1 MITVLI
7 QTVRNDILF
16 KDNIKSKRR
25 RAMKAQDLRIGNW
38 VQFRH
43 TETPVLITLA
53 DFVREYK
60 EEHLE
65 DYEPI
70 PLTEDWLEKFG
81 FELTYESKFRRCFDL
96 DTSIGFLSFNFSK
109 VIQEKDNVSIA
120 SLNLKW
126 ASLKY
131 VHQLQNLYFAL
142 TGKELQTDETKK
154 KVKE

>member
-1 MITVLI
+1 MEA
-7 QTVRNDILF
+7 
-16 KDNIKSKRR
+16 K
-25 RAMKAQDLRIGNW
+25 DLRIDNW
-38 VQFRH
+38 VEFLGEEMQLMGLTKHNGENETARH
-43 TETPVLITLA
+43 YAEFKGLVPIKLM
-53 DFVREYK
+53 
-60 EEHLE
+60 HLK
-65 DYEPI
+65 PI

-154 KVKE
+154 KVK

>member
-1 MITVLI
+1 
-7 QTVRNDILF
+7 
-16 KDNIKSKRR
+16 
-25 RAMKAQDLRIGNW
+25 MKTTELRIGNW

-70 PLTEDWLEKFG
+70 PLTEEWLERFKLYTGDNCFVKEKFCVLCDG
-81 FELTYESKFRRCFDL
+81 ELKNYDLRLTFDSDQTIRIKL
-96 DTSIGFLSFNFSK
+96 D
-109 VIQEKDNVSIA
+109 
-120 SLNLKW
+120 
-126 ASLKY
+126 Y

-142 TGKELQTDETKK
+142 TGEELQTDETD
-154 KVKE
+154 